1 MPTSYVY
8 TLDPWFV
15 SESFIDVSAHPTW
28 ECTHIHTHTHRS
40 MLHTVSFVTYS
51 VVCTMTIRPSCV
63 ICDYDVVGVVSR
75 VVSVG
80 IVGTIICSVWI
91 TEGLASLFAGS
102 NGTNMSNDGNQFL
115 ISVLL
120 EKSGF
125 QQHDL
130 TRSRRRNITY
140 P

>member
-1 MPTSYVY
+1 
-8 TLDPWFV
+8 
-15 SESFIDVSAHPTW
+15 
-28 ECTHIHTHTHRS
+28 
-40 MLHTVSFVTYS
+40 
-51 VVCTMTIRPSCV
+51 
-63 ICDYDVVGVVSR
+63 VGVVSR